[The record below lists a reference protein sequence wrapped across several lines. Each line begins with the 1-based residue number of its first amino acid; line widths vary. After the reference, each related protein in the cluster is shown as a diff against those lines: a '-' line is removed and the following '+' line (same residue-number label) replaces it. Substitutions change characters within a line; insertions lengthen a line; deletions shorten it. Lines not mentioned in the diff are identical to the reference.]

1 MKASGICGSDL
12 KMYRAPKG
20 TSLASYGFKDAGQ
33 PIIAGHEPCGVVAA
47 VGRAVTPTL
56 AKVGD
61 RVMVHHYYGCTACSH
76 CRTGWTQMCVAMPT
90 VYGVSAHGGHAKYL
104 RVPASTLVPLPDQ
117 ISFAAGAAIACGT
130 GTAYQALV
138 RLDLSARDTI
148 AIFGQGPVGQSA
160 TQLASAMGAE
170 VISVDVS
177 GERARRA
184 LELGATH
191 AIDASQNDPVAAIL
205 EITKGKGASRA
216 LDATGVAAGRSSA
229 IQCAGSWGVVCF
241 VGEGGDVSINVSP
254 EMLRKQLTILGSW
267 TFSTKGQADCANFIA
282 GRGVDVDRLVTDKW
296 TLDQA
301 AEAYVEIDRQAGGKA
316 VFLL

>member
-1 MKASGICGSDL
+1 
-12 KMYRAPKG
+12 
-20 TSLASYGFKDAGQ
+20 
-33 PIIAGHEPCGVVAA
+33 
-47 VGRAVTPTL
+47 
-56 AKVGD
+56 
-61 RVMVHHYYGCTACSH
+61 
-76 CRTGWTQMCVAMPT
+76 
-90 VYGVSAHGGHAKYL
+90 
-104 RVPASTLVPLPDQ
+104 
-117 ISFAAGAAIACGT
+117 
-130 GTAYQALV
+130 
-138 RLDLSARDTI
+138 
-148 AIFGQGPVGQSA
+148 
-160 TQLASAMGAE
+160 MGAE

-184 LELGATH
+184 LELGAAH

-229 IQCAGSWGVVCF
+229 IRCAGAWGVVCF

-296 TLDQA
+296 TLEQA